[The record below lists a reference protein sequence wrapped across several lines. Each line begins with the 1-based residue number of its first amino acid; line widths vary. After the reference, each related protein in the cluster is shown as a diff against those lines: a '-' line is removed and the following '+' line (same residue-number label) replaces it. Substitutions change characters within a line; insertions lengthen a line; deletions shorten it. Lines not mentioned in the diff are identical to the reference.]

1 LGWGAAH
8 ASDLSVRL
16 AEALQAPVATTLQ
29 GLSVFPGNLPLHVG
43 MGIGSAAVP
52 AAEHAFEHCDVLLAE
67 GTRFGEIATG
77 SFGLKPSWQLIH
89 VDINLVVFNAN
100 YPAHL
105 CLEGDARALILGLLD
120 ALVSLSVTD
129 APAQGQTQAR
139 GEAMR
144 ARIARLTPGGV
155 SVAAFDETI
164 PCTAMRVH
172 HRNDYGTSLQIQP
185 RIARDLGSELVRDVT
200 TRTPTLT
207 RSLSRLRRSQRKG
220 DP

>member
-89 VDINLVVFNAN
+89 VDIN
-100 YPAHL
+100 L